1 MKKIF
6 AILLVALMCVS
17 LLAGCGKSEEE
28 KAREELENA
37 LKEEMGDE
45 AWGELQDEIQ
55 AGAELDKEIAEKDKE
70 NADTAAQQN
79 TLKENHSNAL
89 RAFSEVDYTTISKD
103 ELQTI
108 IDNYQKAY
116 EEYYNFMKATY
127 SDMDEDLL
135 RRDCS
140 TPITD
145 EEQKLA
151 FKVQEIANDETPHKY
166 MFNTTTND
174 YIFIFGS
181 NEQDNPNLQYLK
193 GYFITPEHDRIDYD
207 FTNENY
213 TNIYFSAID
222 HNIIYVGYDTEDD
235 LYGGSI
241 TLDLSTGTPVT
252 IDEPDTSGVEGMY
265 LELDNSGFAVI
276 NAAIIN
282 N

>member
-6 AILLVALMCVS
+6 ALLLVALMCVS

-28 KAREELENA
+28 KAREEIESA

-89 RAFSEVDYTTISKD
+89 KAFSEVDYTTISKD

-116 EEYYNFMKATY
+116 EEYYNFMKTTY
-127 SDMDEDLL
+127 ADIDETLL

-140 TPITD
+140 TDITED
-145 EEQKLA
+145 EEKLA
-151 FKVQEIANDETPHKY
+151 FKLQEIANDGTPHKY
-166 MFNTTTND
+166 IFNTTTND
-174 YIFIFGS
+174 YIIVCDTS
-181 NEQDNPNLQYLK
+181 EQSDPSLQYLK
-193 GYFITPEHDRIDYD
+193 GYFITPEYDRIDYD

-222 HNIIYVGYDTEDD
+222 HNIIYVGYDIEDD

-241 TLDLSTGTPVT
+241 TLDLSTGTPVI
-252 IDEPDTSGVEGMY
+252 IDEPDTSGREGVY
-265 LELDNSGFAVI
+265 YEYDNSGFAVM

>member
-6 AILLVALMCVS
+6 ALLLVALMCVS

-70 NADTAAQQN
+70 NADTIAQQN

-108 IDNYQKAY
+108 INNYQKAY
-116 EEYYNFMKATY
+116 EEYYNFMKTTY
-127 SDMDEDLL
+127 ANIDETLL

-140 TPITD
+140 TDITED
-145 EEQKLA
+145 EEKLA
-151 FKVQEIANDETPHKY
+151 FKLQEIANDGTSHKY

-174 YIFIFGS
+174 YIIICDT
-181 NEQDNPNLQYLK
+181 NEQSDPSLQYLK
-193 GYFITPEHDRIDYD
+193 GYFITPEYDHIDYD
-207 FTNENY
+207 FTNKNY
-213 TNIYFSAID
+213 TNIYFSVID
-222 HNIIYVGYDTEDD
+222 HNIIYVGYDIEDD

-252 IDEPDTSGVEGMY
+252 IDEPDTSGKEGVY
-265 LELDNSGFAVI
+265 YEYDNSDFAVI
-276 NAAIIN
+276 NASIIN

>member
-6 AILLVALMCVS
+6 ALLLVALMCVS

-28 KAREELENA
+28 KAREEIESA
-37 LKEEMGDE
+37 LKEEMGDD

-108 IDNYQKAY
+108 IDNYKKAY
-116 EEYYNFMKATY
+116 EEYYNFMKTTY
-127 SDMDEDLL
+127 VDMDETLL

-140 TPITD
+140 TDITED
-145 EEQKLA
+145 EEKLA
-151 FKVQEIANDETPHKY
+151 FKLQEIANDGTPHKY
-166 MFNTTTND
+166 IFNTTTND
-174 YIFIFGS
+174 YIIICNT
-181 NEQDNPNLQYLK
+181 NEQSDPSLQYLK
-193 GYFITPEHDRIDYD
+193 GYFITPEYDRIDYD

-222 HNIIYVGYDTEDD
+222 HNIIYVGYDIEDD

-241 TLDLSTGTPVT
+241 TLDLSTGTPV
-252 IDEPDTSGVEGMY
+252 IVDEPDTSGKEGVY
-265 LELDNSGFAVI
+265 YEYDNSDFAVI
-276 NAAIIN
+276 NASIIN

>member
-70 NADTAAQQN
+70 NADTAAQQS
-79 TLKENHSNAL
+79 TLKENHANAFN
-89 RAFSEVDYTTISKD
+89 AFNEVDYTTISKD
-103 ELQTI
+103 ELQAM
-108 IDNYQKAY
+108 IDNYKKAY
-116 EEYYNFMKATY
+116 EEYYNFMKTTY
-127 SDMDEDLL
+127 VDMDETLL

-140 TPITD
+140 TDITK
-145 EEQKLA
+145 EEEELI
-151 FKVQEIANDETPHKY
+151 FKIYDTAKNETPHRY
-166 MFNTTTND
+166 MFNSDTND
-174 YIFIFGS
+174 CIIVFGT
-181 NEQDNPNLQYLK
+181 NDNPDLPFLK
-193 GYFITPEHDRIDYD
+193 GYFVTSENDHIDYD

-241 TLDLSTGTPVT
+241 TLDLSTGVPIT
-252 IDEPDTSGVEGMY
+252 IDEPETTSGNIYYEYDDSILRFIGA
-265 LELDNSGFAVI
+265 ST
-276 NAAIIN
+276 IN

>member
-1 MKKIF
+1 
-6 AILLVALMCVS
+6 
-17 LLAGCGKSEEE
+17 
-28 KAREELENA
+28 
-37 LKEEMGDE
+37 MGDE

-108 IDNYQKAY
+108 IDNYKKAY
-116 EEYYNFMKATY
+116 EEYYNFMKTTY
-127 SDMDEDLL
+127 VDMDETLL

-140 TPITD
+140 TDITED
-145 EEQKLA
+145 EEKLA
-151 FKVQEIANDETPHKY
+151 FKLQEIANDGTPHKY
-166 MFNTTTND
+166 IFNTTTND
-174 YIFIFGS
+174 YIIICDT
-181 NEQDNPNLQYLK
+181 NEQSDPSLQYLK
-193 GYFITPEHDRIDYD
+193 GYFITPEYDRIDYD

-222 HNIIYVGYDTEDD
+222 HNIIYVGYDIEDD

-265 LELDNSGFAVI
+265 LELDNSGFVVI

>member
-6 AILLVALMCVS
+6 ALLLVALMCVS

-28 KAREELENA
+28 KAKEEIENA

-45 AWGELQDEIQ
+45 AWDKLQDEIQ
-55 AGAELDKEIAEKDKE
+55 AGADLDKEIAEKDKE
-70 NADTAAQQN
+70 NANTAAQQSA
-79 TLKENHSNAL
+79 LKENHANAL
-89 RAFSEVDYTTISKD
+89 KAFNEVDYTTISKD

-108 IDNYQKAY
+108 INNYKKAY
-116 EEYYNFMKATY
+116 EEYYNFMKTTY
-127 SDMDEDLL
+127 ADMDETLL

-140 TPITD
+140 TDITED
-145 EEQKLA
+145 EEKLV
-151 FKVQEIANDETPHKY
+151 FKLQEIANDRAYYKY
-166 MFNTTTND
+166 MFNTKTND
-174 YIFIFGS
+174 YIIICGT
-181 NEQDNPNLQYLK
+181 NEQSDPSLQYLK
-193 GYFITPEHDRIDYD
+193 GYFITPEYDRIDYD

-222 HNIIYVGYDTEDD
+222 HDIIYVGYDTEDD

-265 LELDNSGFAVI
+265 LELDNSGFVVI

>member
-28 KAREELENA
+28 KAREEIENA

-108 IDNYQKAY
+108 IDNYKKAY
-116 EEYYNFMKATY
+116 EEYYNFMKTTY
-127 SDMDEDLL
+127 VDMDETLL

-140 TPITD
+140 TDITED
-145 EEQKLA
+145 EEKLA
-151 FKVQEIANDETPHKY
+151 FKLQEIANDGTPHKY
-166 MFNTTTND
+166 IFNTTTND
-174 YIFIFGS
+174 YIIICNT
-181 NEQDNPNLQYLK
+181 NEQSDPSLQYLK
-193 GYFITPEHDRIDYD
+193 GYFITPEYDRIDYD

-222 HNIIYVGYDTEDD
+222 HNIIYVGYDIEDD

-241 TLDLSTGTPVT
+241 TLDLSTGTPV
-252 IDEPDTSGVEGMY
+252 IVDEPDTSGKEGVY
-265 LELDNSGFAVI
+265 YEYDNSDFAVI
-276 NAAIIN
+276 NASIIN